1 MTENGDPYE
10 NALAERMNGIIK
22 NEFNLYSSLLSF
34 DDTRQLIIRSID
46 TYNSER
52 PHGSCDYL
60 TPVKAHNQTKILN
73 KRWKKYDPR
82 FKEQGPGDGSLKSK
96 TPGPCSEKK
105 YDNQKNTDLSPQYS
119 TQQNL
124 R

>member
-34 DDTRQLIIRSID
+34 DDTYGLIIRSID
-46 TYNSER
+46 AYNSER

-60 TPVKAHNQTKILN
+60 TPLRAHDQKEKLK
-73 KRWKKYDPR
+73 KRWKNYETN
-82 FKEQGPGDGSLKSK
+82 FNGQGQGAAH
-96 TPGPCSEKK
+96 
-105 YDNQKNTDLSPQYS
+105 
-119 TQQNL
+119 
-124 R
+124 